1 MTSDSAAELRTKKGR
16 RKKKDGE
23 NRGGPR
29 QIVNRVLLTFIA
41 VVVLTAAFVLP
52 RVYENRFEPK
62 DPEVG
67 VNAPALSADQED
79 VFLEQTAAGEHPGL
93 ALPGRDGFYFLG
105 DAHNANI
112 SQAVGRRTYSQ
123 AEINQFSSA
132 LRAQQAYLASKNI
145 PLAFVIS
152 PAKWSI
158 YDEKL
163 PEWTDGMPK
172 THIIDQL
179 LTADP
184 ELPLVDVRQALID
197 AKQTADTYSP
207 FNSHWTDY
215 GAAVAWAPIAE
226 WLGTHA
232 QSVGDVPVPVIE
244 DVEVL
249 ADHDNE
255 FDRMYGIKGANPW
268 TVPVFETELPG
279 YQITTPDG
287 VTNQHEP
294 GTGVEIGNL
303 PATTSSPDA
312 PNDARV
318 LLMVDSTAGGL
329 SPILASTFKE
339 TMMVR
344 HYLDIPAMQPSVVQ
358 LVEDFQPDLVMY
370 LMTERH
376 LNLPLNDGGVWDAG
390 NRFEA
395 SSTELSSW
403 PTGNPNDCVGASN
416 LTTALECR
424 VDAGRAIAVKITA
437 TSDVGGEFN
446 LQSGEHNVALHL
458 GAGSTTTYAVVPS
471 QIGKNDLVMTAIT
484 EGLSANITGVE
495 IRAVT

>member
-1 MTSDSAAELRTKKGR
+1 MTSDSAAELKTKKRR
-16 RKKKDGE
+16 RKNKDGVS
-23 NRGGPR
+23 RGGTR
-29 QIVNRVLLTFIA
+29 KIVNRILLTFIA
-41 VVVLTAAFVLP
+41 IIVLTAAFVLP
-52 RVYENRFEPK
+52 RVYENRFEQS

-67 VNAPALSADQED
+67 VNAPALTADQEG
-79 VFLEQTAAGEHPGL
+79 VFIEHTTTGAHAGL

-112 SQAVGRRTYSQ
+112 SQAVGRRAYSDP
-123 AEINQFSSA
+123 EIGQFSGA
-132 LRAQQAYLASKNI
+132 LRAQQAYLAAKNI
-145 PLAFVIS
+145 PLAFVVS

-184 ELPLVDVRQALID
+184 ELPLVDVRQELID

-226 WLGTHA
+226 WLESHA
-232 QSVGDVPVPVIE
+232 QSIGAVPVPVIE

-287 VTNQHEP
+287 VTNQQEP

-370 LMTERH
+370 LVTERH
-376 LNLPLNDGGVWDAG
+376 LNLPLNDGAVWDAG
-390 NRFEA
+390 NRFQA
-395 SSTELSSW
+395 SSTILSSW
-403 PTGNPNDCVGASN
+403 PAGNPTACVGTAN
-416 LTTALECR
+416 LSSALECR
-424 VDAGRAIAVKITA
+424 VDAGRAVAIKVTA
-437 TSDVGGEFN
+437 TSDAGGDVN
-446 LQSGEHNVALHL
+446 LQSGEHNVRLHL
-458 GAGSTTTYAVVPS
+458 GVGSTTTYAVVPS